1 MVGEG
6 LDFAGGS
13 LVHFICDADTR
24 GSVQK
29 KVEAMRALHRAVSAL
44 SNLPDVRASL
54 ANEISELPDVIEV
67 GDAIVLI
74 ERARTLVECT
84 AMDRPEQ
91 RRLALSFLD
100 AMLRKLAAQ

>member
-1 MVGEG
+1 MKHAGTSMVRPENT
-6 LDFAGGS
+6 S
-13 LVHFICDADTR
+13 C
-24 GSVQK
+24 
-29 KVEAMRALHRAVSAL
+29 SA